1 MYDPYG
7 ETCVYR
13 NGDSSLVGAMQGT
26 SLAQYLNSYDVGSQ
40 HTCYY
45 PKAEGVAKM
54 TFNSPARSE
63 GLIFS
68 FTILLPFVFVTLTSC
83 FLLLNKPKPHL
94 TTMVQR
100 TEKLIEKHDRKVKKL
115 KEDKLKEIATLKGK
129 IEREQE
135 KRLQFVT
142 ELTQERAE
150 RLRQYDDLKDD
161 LIKDF
166 SRVEEKLNL
175 KKGDISGSGILPH
188 TPTRPGA
195 GLLDV
200 AKKTKRRQSTAIDAE
215 RQRQD
220 EIFKKKLAERRRNR
234 V

>member
-13 NGDSSLVGAMQGT
+13 NGDSSLVGTTQGT
-26 SLAQYLNSYDVGSQ
+26 TLAQYLNSYDVGSQ
-40 HTCYY
+40 HMCYY

-115 KEDKLKEIATLKGK
+115 NEDNLKEIATLKGK

-135 KRLQFVT
+135 KRLQVGGRM
-142 ELTQERAE
+142 EAE
-150 RLRQYDDLKDD
+150 
-161 LIKDF
+161 
-166 SRVEEKLNL
+166 
-175 KKGDISGSGILPH
+175 
-188 TPTRPGA
+188 
-195 GLLDV
+195 
-200 AKKTKRRQSTAIDAE
+200 
-215 RQRQD
+215 
-220 EIFKKKLAERRRNR
+220 
-234 V
+234 